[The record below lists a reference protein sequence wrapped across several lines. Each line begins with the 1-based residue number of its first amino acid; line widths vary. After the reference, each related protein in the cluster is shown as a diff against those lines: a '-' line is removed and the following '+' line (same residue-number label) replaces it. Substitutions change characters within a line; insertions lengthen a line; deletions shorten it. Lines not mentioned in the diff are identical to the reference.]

1 MQRFEGKDES
11 SVKLANGKTIRRQQH
26 RAAELERADLCP
38 VCRVVVAAETEP
50 DVSAVPEKWESRCR
64 GLCQGLD
71 FPVLAASLEVPG
83 GVNLL
88 CH

>member
-1 MQRFEGKDES
+1 MQRFEGKEES
-11 SVKLANGKTIRRQQH
+11 SVKLANGKTIQRQQH
-26 RAAELERADLCP
+26 RAAELERAELCA

-64 GLCQGLD
+64 GLSQGLD

-88 CH
+88 GH